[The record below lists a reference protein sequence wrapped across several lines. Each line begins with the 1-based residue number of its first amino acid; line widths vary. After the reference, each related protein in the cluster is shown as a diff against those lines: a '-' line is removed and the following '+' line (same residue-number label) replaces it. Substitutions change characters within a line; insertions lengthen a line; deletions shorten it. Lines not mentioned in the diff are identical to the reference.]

1 MAGVTGHKQ
10 LTDGLFQHLLAAE
23 RSVKKDVQE
32 MRKGTECGLAFGKWQ
47 EFQAGDVVQTYD
59 ETSEKRTLPI

>member
-1 MAGVTGHKQ
+1 MS
-10 LTDGLFQHLLAAE
+10 GLRADFYVGAITSLKH
-23 RSVKKDVQE
+23 VKKDVQE

-47 EFQAGDVVQTYD
+47 DFQAGDVVQTYE